1 MKLPF
6 VRQKKYQEVVDIAEK
21 RLFELNHLATEK
33 TNVENYM
40 NNEIVYNHEALARI
54 LENSGKYTG
63 KTKIVPF
70 KSTVNNTEILRV
82 KEIFNNWGSDKS
94 SKHNYEIIY
103 AEFKKTIKTS
113 SRILEIGCGSND
125 PEIRHAMSPDYIPLS
140 SLQALRE
147 IYQTEN
153 IEGADIDVKLEINN
167 DFKVHYL
174 DQFKR
179 ETLEEISKSFKL
191 GFDLIIDDGV
201 HDISANYLT
210 LMYFYKILNP
220 QGKYVIEDV
229 PNSLIESWSFLLQ
242 EFDIMEMEVLSA
254 GVGNDIN
261 SAQNINSECAIV
273 LTKEGK

>member
-1 MKLPF
+1 MQFPF
-6 VRQKKYQEVVDIAEK
+6 VRQKRYKEVVDIAEK
-21 RLFELNHLATEK
+21 RLFEIKHLATEK
-33 TNVENYM
+33 NNVENFM
-40 NNEIVYNHEALARI
+40 NEEIIYNHQAIARI

-63 KTKIVPF
+63 KTNVVSF
-70 KSTVNNTEILRV
+70 KSTVNNAEILRV
-82 KEIFNNWGSDKS
+82 KEIFNKWGSDKS

-103 AEFKKTIKTS
+103 AEFKKTMNTT

-125 PEIRHAMSPDYIPLS
+125 PEIRHAMYPDYIPLS
-140 SLQALRE
+140 SLQALKE

-153 IEGADIDVKLEINN
+153 IEGADIDAKLVINDN
-167 DFKVHYL
+167 FNVHYL

-179 ETLEEISKSFKL
+179 EILEEASKSFKL

-210 LMYFYKILNP
+210 LIYFYKILNP

-229 PNSLIESWSFLLQ
+229 PPSLIESWRFLLQ
-242 EFDIMEMEVLSA
+242 EFDIMEMEVLSEDE
-254 GVGNDIN
+254 GKEIN
-261 SAQNINSECAIV
+261 SGQKKSSECAIV

>member
-21 RLFELNHLATEK
+21 RLFELKHLATEK

-40 NNEIVYNHEALARI
+40 NNEIVYNHEAIARI

-229 PNSLIESWSFLLQ
+229 PTSLIESWSFLLQ

-254 GVGNDIN
+254 GVGNEIN
-261 SAQNINSECAIV
+261 SAQNLNSECAIV

>member
-21 RLFELNHLATEK
+21 RLFELKHLATEK

-40 NNEIVYNHEALARI
+40 NNEIVYNHEAIARI

-210 LMYFYKILNP
+210 LMYFYKMLNP

-254 GVGNDIN
+254 GVGNEIN
-261 SAQNINSECAIV
+261 SAQNLNSECAIV

>member
-21 RLFELNHLATEK
+21 RLFELKHLATEK

-40 NNEIVYNHEALARI
+40 NNEIVYNHEAIARI

-210 LMYFYKILNP
+210 LIYFYKILNP

-229 PNSLIESWSFLLQ
+229 PTSLIESWSFLLQ

>member
-21 RLFELNHLATEK
+21 RLFELIHLATEK

-40 NNEIVYNHEALARI
+40 NNEIVYNHKALARI
-54 LENSGKYTG
+54 LENSGKFTG
-63 KTKIVPF
+63 KTKIIPF
-70 KSTVNNTEILRV
+70 KSTVNNKEILRV
-82 KEIFNNWGSDKS
+82 KEIFDNWGSDKS
-94 SKHNYEIIY
+94 TKHNYEIIY
-103 AEFKKTIKTS
+103 AEFKKTINTS
-113 SRILEIGCGSND
+113 SQILEIGCGSND

-147 IYQTEN
+147 IYQTKN

-210 LMYFYKILNP
+210 LLYFYKILNP

-229 PNSLIESWSFLLQ
+229 PTSLIESWSFLLQ

>member
-1 MKLPF
+1 MQFPF
-6 VRQKKYQEVVDIAEK
+6 VRQKRYQEVVDIAEK
-21 RLFELNHLATEK
+21 RLFELEHLATEK
-33 TNVENYM
+33 NNVENFM
-40 NNEIVYNHEALARI
+40 NEEIVYNHEAIARI
-54 LENSGKYTG
+54 LENSGKYTS
-63 KTKIVPF
+63 KTNVIPF
-70 KSTVNNTEILRV
+70 KSNVNNAEILRV
-82 KEIFNNWGSDKS
+82 KEIFTKWGSDKS

-103 AEFKKTIKTS
+103 AEFKKTMNTT

-140 SLQALRE
+140 SLQALKE

-153 IEGADIDVKLEINN
+153 IEGADIDAKLEINN
-167 DFKVHYL
+167 NFKVHYL

-179 ETLEEISKSFKL
+179 ETLEKASKGFKL

-210 LMYFYKILNP
+210 LIYFYKILNP

-229 PNSLIESWSFLLQ
+229 PPSLIESWRFLLQ

-254 GVGNDIN
+254 DVGEEIN
-261 SAQNINSECAIV
+261 SVQKKSSECAIV

>member
-40 NNEIVYNHEALARI
+40 NNEIVYNHEAIARI

-210 LMYFYKILNP
+210 LIYFYKILNP

-229 PNSLIESWSFLLQ
+229 PTSLIESWSFLLQ

>member
-21 RLFELNHLATEK
+21 RLFELIHLATEK
-33 TNVENYM
+33 SNVENYM

-179 ETLEEISKSFKL
+179 ETLEEISKSLKL

-229 PNSLIESWSFLLQ
+229 PTSLLESWSFLLQ
-242 EFDIMEMEVLSA
+242 EFDIMEMEVLSG

-261 SAQNINSECAIV
+261 SAQNLNSECAIV

>member
-21 RLFELNHLATEK
+21 RLFELKHLATEK
-33 TNVENYM
+33 TNVVNYM
-40 NNEIVYNHEALARI
+40 NNEIVYNHEAIARI

-103 AEFKKTIKTS
+103 AEFKKTINTS

-125 PEIRHAMSPDYIPLS
+125 PKIRHAMSPDYIPLS
-140 SLQALRE
+140 SLQSLRE

-174 DQFKR
+174 DQFRR

-242 EFDIMEMEVLSA
+242 EFDIMEMEVLSTS
-254 GVGNDIN
+254 VGNEIN
-261 SAQNINSECAIV
+261 SAQNLNSECAIV

>member
-21 RLFELNHLATEK
+21 RLFELIHLATEK

-40 NNEIVYNHEALARI
+40 NNEIVYNHEAIARI

-179 ETLEEISKSFKL
+179 ETLEEISKSLKL

-229 PNSLIESWSFLLQ
+229 PTSLLESWSFLLQ
-242 EFDIMEMEVLSA
+242 EFDIMEMEVLSG
-254 GVGNDIN
+254 GVGNDIY
-261 SAQNINSECAIV
+261 SAQNLNSECAIV

>member
-210 LMYFYKILNP
+210 LIYFYKILNP

-229 PNSLIESWSFLLQ
+229 PTSLIESWSFLLQ

-254 GVGNDIN
+254 GVGNEIN
-261 SAQNINSECAIV
+261 STQNLNSECAIV

>member
-33 TNVENYM
+33 TNVVNYM
-40 NNEIVYNHEALARI
+40 NNEIVYNHEAIARI

-70 KSTVNNTEILRV
+70 KSTLNNTEILRV

-103 AEFKKTIKTS
+103 AEFKKTIKNS

-254 GVGNDIN
+254 GVGNEIN
-261 SAQNINSECAIV
+261 SAQNLNLECAIV

>member
-21 RLFELNHLATEK
+21 RLFELKHLATEK

-40 NNEIVYNHEALARI
+40 NNEIVYNHEAIARI

-70 KSTVNNTEILRV
+70 KSTVNNTEILSV

-210 LMYFYKILNP
+210 LIYFYKILNP

-229 PNSLIESWSFLLQ
+229 PTSLVDSWCYLLQ
-242 EFDIMEMEVLSA
+242 DFDIKEIEVLSA
-254 GVGNDIN
+254 GVGKEIN
-261 SAQNINSECAIV
+261 SVEKNNSECAIV

>member
-21 RLFELNHLATEK
+21 RLFELIHLATEK

-179 ETLEEISKSFKL
+179 ETLEEISKSLKL

-229 PNSLIESWSFLLQ
+229 PTSLLESWSFLLQ
-242 EFDIMEMEVLSA
+242 EFDIMEMEVLS
-254 GVGNDIN
+254 GVVGNEIN
-261 SAQNINSECAIV
+261 SAQNLNSECAIV

>member
-40 NNEIVYNHEALARI
+40 NNEIVYNHEAIARI

-70 KSTVNNTEILRV
+70 KSTVNNTEILSV

-103 AEFKKTIKTS
+103 AEFKKTINTS

-153 IEGADIDVKLEINN
+153 IEGADIDIKLEINN

-242 EFDIMEMEVLSA
+242 EFDIMEMEVLSTSA
-254 GVGNDIN
+254 GNEIN
-261 SAQNINSECAIV
+261 SAQNLNSECAIV

>member
-179 ETLEEISKSFKL
+179 ETLEEITKSFKL

-229 PNSLIESWSFLLQ
+229 PTSLIESWRFLLQ

-254 GVGNDIN
+254 GVGNEIN
-261 SAQNINSECAIV
+261 STQNINSECAIV

>member
-21 RLFELNHLATEK
+21 RLFELKHLATEK
-33 TNVENYM
+33 INVVNYM
-40 NNEIVYNHEALARI
+40 NNEIVYNHEAIARI

-254 GVGNDIN
+254 GVGIDIN

>member
-21 RLFELNHLATEK
+21 RLFELKHLATEK
-33 TNVENYM
+33 INVVNYM
-40 NNEIVYNHEALARI
+40 NNEIVYNHEAIARI

-254 GVGNDIN
+254 GVGNEIN
-261 SAQNINSECAIV
+261 SAQNLNLECAIV

>member
-21 RLFELNHLATEK
+21 RLFELKHLATEK
-33 TNVENYM
+33 TNVVNYM
-40 NNEIVYNHEALARI
+40 NNEIVYNHEAIARI

-210 LMYFYKILNP
+210 LIYFYKILNP

-229 PNSLIESWSFLLQ
+229 PTSLIESWSFLLQ

-254 GVGNDIN
+254 GVGNEIN
-261 SAQNINSECAIV
+261 STQNLNSECAIV

>member
-21 RLFELNHLATEK
+21 RLFELKHLATEK

-40 NNEIVYNHEALARI
+40 NNEIVYNHEAIARI

-229 PNSLIESWSFLLQ
+229 PTSLIESWSFLLQ

-254 GVGNDIN
+254 GVGNEIN
-261 SAQNINSECAIV
+261 STQNINSECAIV

>member
-21 RLFELNHLATEK
+21 RLFELKHLVTEK

-40 NNEIVYNHEALARI
+40 NNEIVYNHEAIARI

-140 SLQALRE
+140 SLQALSE

-242 EFDIMEMEVLSA
+242 EFDIMEMEVLS
-254 GVGNDIN
+254 GVVGNEIN
-261 SAQNINSECAIV
+261 SAQNLNSECAIV

>member
-40 NNEIVYNHEALARI
+40 NNEIVYNHEAIARI

-254 GVGNDIN
+254 GVGNEIN
-261 SAQNINSECAIV
+261 SAQNLNLECAIV

>member
-21 RLFELNHLATEK
+21 RLFELKHLATEK

-40 NNEIVYNHEALARI
+40 NNEIVYNHEAIARI

-210 LMYFYKILNP
+210 LIYFYKILNP

-229 PNSLIESWSFLLQ
+229 PTSLIESWSFLLQ

-254 GVGNDIN
+254 GVGNEIN
-261 SAQNINSECAIV
+261 LAQNLNSECAIV

>member
-1 MKLPF
+1 
-6 VRQKKYQEVVDIAEK
+6 
-21 RLFELNHLATEK
+21 
-33 TNVENYM
+33 M

-179 ETLEEISKSFKL
+179 ETLEEISKSLKL

-229 PNSLIESWSFLLQ
+229 PTSLLESWSFLLQ
-242 EFDIMEMEVLSA
+242 EFDIMEMEVLSG

-261 SAQNINSECAIV
+261 SAQNLNSECAIV

>member
-33 TNVENYM
+33 TNVVNYM
-40 NNEIVYNHEALARI
+40 NNEIVYNHEAIARI

-70 KSTVNNTEILRV
+70 KSTVSNTEILRG

-147 IYQTEN
+147 IYQNEN
-153 IEGADIDVKLEINN
+153 IEGADIDIKLEINN

-210 LMYFYKILNP
+210 LIYFYKILNP

-229 PNSLIESWSFLLQ
+229 PTSLIESWSFLLQ